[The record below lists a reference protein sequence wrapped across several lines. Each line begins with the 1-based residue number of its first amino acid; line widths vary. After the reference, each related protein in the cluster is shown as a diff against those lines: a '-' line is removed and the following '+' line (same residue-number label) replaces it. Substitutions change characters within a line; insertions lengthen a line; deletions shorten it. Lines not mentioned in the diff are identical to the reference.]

1 MPSYKFPSRVLA
13 DDDSAFEAELA
24 DAHQSRFRPACLCFS
39 PAPEMC
45 IARLGDK
52 YFIKRMPGTG
62 LTHHHSCEH
71 FDPPPSLS
79 GLGDVMGRAIQ
90 QKDDGHTV
98 LKLDFSLTKVGRSA
112 PAQASESKS
121 DTVKAETNKLTLLGL
136 LHYLWH
142 EAELNKW
149 NPRFAG
155 RRSWPMVQ
163 ARLIDAASAKETKK
177 AALVE
182 RLYVPEPYYRERAQE
197 IDGRRMKQLQPY
209 MPTSANK
216 TEMLIYIGELKNIE
230 PSRFGSKLVIK
241 HAPSFPIFVDEKMEK
256 SVRKRFA
263 LELDLAEAHEQ
274 LKLVIIATVGLNRAA
289 SAQLAEVSIMLVN
302 ENWIPVES
310 LSELQLIDHLTADK
324 RNFTKMLR
332 FNVKERPIASALLT
346 DTTPVCAMYIQPE
359 EAGEAYRQVLGEME
373 KETGMATWL
382 WDAEDGQWP
391 QIPEKA

>member
-13 DDDSAFEAELA
+13 DDDTAFDNELSA
-24 DAHQSRFRPACLCFS
+24 AHESRFRPACLCLA
-39 PAPEMC
+39 PAPEMY

-62 LTHHHSCEH
+62 LTHHHGCEH

-142 EAELNKW
+142 EADLNKW
-149 NPRFAG
+149 SPRFAG
-155 RRSWPMVQ
+155 RRNWPMVQ
-163 ARLIDAASAKETKK
+163 ARLIEAASAKETKK

-216 TEMLIYIGELKNIE
+216 TEMLIYVGELKNIE

-241 HAPSFPIFVDEKMEK
+241 HAPSFPIFMDEKMEK

-263 LELDLAEAHEQ
+263 LELDFAEAHEQ
-274 LKLVIIATVGLNRAA
+274 LKLVMIATAGLNRAA

-310 LSELQLIDHLTADK
+310 FSELQLIDHLTADK
-324 RNFTKMLR
+324 RSFTKTLR

-359 EAGEAYRQVLGEME
+359 DAGEAYGQVLGEME

-382 WDAEDGQWP
+382 WDAEDGHWP

>member
-1 MPSYKFPSRVLA
+1 MQRYQFASQSL
-13 DDDSAFEAELA
+13 DDDAGSFLTELA
-24 DAHQSRFRPACLCFS
+24 AAHATKFRPRCLCQT
-39 PAPEMC
+39 PNPEMYV
-45 IARLGDK
+45 AKFGGS
-52 YFIKRMPGTG
+52 FVIKRMPGTG
-62 LTHHHSCEH
+62 IAHDSGCDH
-71 FDPPPSLS
+71 FEPPPSLS
-79 GLGDVMGRAIQ
+79 GLGDVLGRAIQ

-98 LKLDFSLTKVGRSA
+98 LKLDFSLTKIGRSA

-121 DTVKAETNKLTLLGL
+121 DTVKAETNKLSLLGL

-155 RRSWPMVQ
+155 RRNWPMVQ

-177 AALVE
+177 TALAE

-216 TEMLIYIGELKNIE
+216 TEMLIYVGELKNIE

-241 HAPSFPIFVDEKMEK
+241 HAPSFPIFMDEKMEK

-274 LKLVIIATVGLNRAA
+274 LKLVMIATAGLNRAA

-310 LSELQLIDHLTADK
+310 LSELELIDHLTADK
-324 RNFTKMLR
+324 RSFTKTLR

-346 DTTPVCAMYIQPE
+346 DTTPVCAMYIRPE
-359 EAGEAYRQVLGEME
+359 AADEAYSQILEDME
-373 KETGMATWL
+373 KEAGVATWL
-382 WDAEDGQWP
+382 WDPEDGQWP
-391 QIPEKA
+391 QIPNKA